1 MRRVFKSLR
10 SRLITVILIA
20 MLPMLAIAWFIGM
33 QLYHH
38 AVNDVYRESKLL
50 VQGISL
56 EQEKHIVAAQ
66 QLLMVL
72 STSPAMIERR
82 PGFCSAFHDLLVQQ
96 KIYANAGMTDIDGN
110 VICSA
115 VPKTHPVSFSDR
127 VWYREVRKGNGVVV
141 GDYHL
146 GVMMKEPV
154 VIVAK
159 PILGKGGEHLAY
171 LFASVDLSWFNRR
184 ALGDKLPKGAELI
197 FYNNKGVILHR
208 EPEPEI
214 WRGRTVDAAI
224 REIGTPDPE
233 TGVVEAYGG
242 DGVLRLF
249 SYARLEGSAAEDNA
263 VVAVGIPADA
273 ALAQTRHIGGL
284 VVLVVLGVFGGLLL
298 FAWLGTGR
306 WVIAP
311 VRQLI
316 RQANAHAAGDLSR
329 RSGMAQDNELGQ
341 LGYALD
347 EMALSL
353 EKNRDE
359 LAQHIRALNEHAIVS
374 AADTAGNIIYANDKF
389 CETSQYTREEI
400 VGKNHR
406 LLNSGFH
413 PPEFFNALWETISQ
427 GKVWHGNIR
436 NRRKDGS
443 YYWVA
448 STIVPFLGRQGLP
461 ERYFS
466 IRTDITHALAID
478 AALQKSEERFRL
490 LAENA
495 LDVISLHDPDG
506 RYTYISPS
514 CQRVLGYAPS
524 DLIGHDGYELIHPN
538 DIGTVREK
546 LQQPALL
553 GEQAQCDYVR
563 VRCRNGKYIWMDISA
578 VPTRD
583 ESGHIVSIQVS
594 ARDVTARK
602 QVEDE
607 LRLHDRA
614 IAASGSGIV
623 IFRRDDLR
631 IVYAN
636 AAYSHMVGLPEPDMP
651 GQTWPVFVQS
661 AGEADGWRLLAD
673 AVDSGDERH
682 AAVEATSHQGLQVWC
697 DVFISPV
704 RTEVG
709 SVTHYVAAISDIT
722 QHVVMEQ
729 ALLRAKEAAEEAS
742 HAKSRFL
749 SHVSH
754 ELRTPLNSILG
765 FAQLLESDP
774 QVPLNE
780 EQQDSVDRIL
790 HAGWMLRDL
799 INDVLDLS
807 RIESGRLELKP
818 VDADMF
824 DLVSECLQ
832 MIAAQAAEKGL
843 EIVNLTGECSPR
855 IMHIDVKRFKQVL
868 LNLLSNAVKYNR
880 ENGRVTVL
888 CHRLN
893 DDVMQITVS
902 DTGIGIPLEKRGEL
916 FQYFSRLGAEG
927 SSIPGVGVGLALC
940 RHLVE
945 LMGGR
950 INVESVPEE
959 GSSFTV
965 ELPVVCHLPETKTDF
980 DAAGSERY
988 GHA

>member
-1 MRRVFKSLR
+1 M
-10 SRLITVILIA
+10 
-20 MLPMLAIAWFIGM
+20 
-33 QLYHH
+33 
-38 AVNDVYRESKLL
+38 AVNL
-50 VQGISL
+50 
-56 EQEKHIVAAQ
+56 EKH
-66 QLLMVL
+66 
-72 STSPAMIERR
+72 
-82 PGFCSAFHDLLVQQ
+82 
-96 KIYANAGMTDIDGN
+96 
-110 VICSA
+110 
-115 VPKTHPVSFSDR
+115 
-127 VWYREVRKGNGVVV
+127 
-141 GDYHL
+141 
-146 GVMMKEPV
+146 
-154 VIVAK
+154 
-159 PILGKGGEHLAY
+159 
-171 LFASVDLSWFNRR
+171 
-184 ALGDKLPKGAELI
+184 
-197 FYNNKGVILHR
+197 
-208 EPEPEI
+208 
-214 WRGRTVDAAI
+214 
-224 REIGTPDPE
+224 
-233 TGVVEAYGG
+233 
-242 DGVLRLF
+242 
-249 SYARLEGSAAEDNA
+249 
-263 VVAVGIPADA
+263 
-273 ALAQTRHIGGL
+273 
-284 VVLVVLGVFGGLLL
+284 
-298 FAWLGTGR
+298 
-306 WVIAP
+306 
-311 VRQLI
+311 
-316 RQANAHAAGDLSR
+316 
-329 RSGMAQDNELGQ
+329 
-341 LGYALD
+341 
-347 EMALSL
+347 
-353 EKNRDE
+353 RDD

-389 CETSQYTREEI
+389 CEISQYAREEVI
-400 VGKNHR
+400 GKNHR

-413 PPEFFNALWETISQ
+413 PPEFFNALWETISH

-448 STIVPFLGRQGLP
+448 STIVPFLDRQGLP

-466 IRTDITHALAID
+466 IRTDITHVLTID
-478 AALQKSEERFRL
+478 AALQKSEEQFRL
-490 LAENA
+490 LAENS
-495 LDVISLHDPDG
+495 LDVISLRDLDG
-506 RYTYISPS
+506 RYAYVSPS
-514 CQRVLGYAPS
+514 CERVLGYTP
-524 DLIGHDGYELIHPN
+524 DEMVGHVGYEFVHP
-538 DIGTVREK
+538 DDVETVRER
-546 LQQPALL
+546 LHQPVLRGDEAHCEYYRLRRKS
-553 GEQAQCDYVR
+553 GE
-563 VRCRNGKYIWMDISA
+563 YIWIEASS

-583 ESGHIVSIQVS
+583 ANGRIVGVQVS
-594 ARDVTARK
+594 ARDVTSRK
-602 QVEDE
+602 QVEDA
-607 LRLHDRA
+607 LRLHNRA
-614 IAASGSGIV
+614 IAASGNGIV

-631 IVYAN
+631 IEYAN
-636 AAYSHMVGLPEPDMP
+636 VAFSHMVGLPETDIP
-651 GQTWPVFVQS
+651 GQFWPVFAQ
-661 AGEADGWRLLAD
+661 AEGDADGWKLLAD
-673 AVDSGDERH
+673 AMASGDERH
-682 AAVEATSHQGLQVWC
+682 ATVEAISHQGLQVWC

-704 RTEVG
+704 RSEWG
-709 SVTHYVAAISDIT
+709 MVTHYVAAISDIT

-729 ALLRAKEAAEEAS
+729 ALLRAKEAAEQAS
-742 HAKSRFL
+742 HAKSKFL

-754 ELRTPLNSILG
+754 ELRTPLNSIVG

-843 EIVNLTGECSPR
+843 EIVNLTGECSQR
-855 IMHIDVKRFKQVL
+855 TMRIDVKRFKQVL

-916 FQYFSRLGAEG
+916 FQYFSRLGAED

-965 ELPVVCHLPETKTDF
+965 ELPVVCHLPETETDF
-980 DAAGSERY
+980 DGKESERH